1 MNDERDRT
9 TADQLVSDTYREVAD
24 ERAPQSLNDKVLRM
38 AAGAKP
44 PRSLIPGPWMKP
56 VAWAATIG
64 LSLAIVLELTQVAQT
79 PPGIDGISPSVST
92 DEPGTLVPA
101 SNETLS
107 ETELDDHRDR
117 QDQPEKSAIAEPLD
131 VTESQDRPRERRDVK
146 PEVHRAEMPVTEEAA
161 AQAITHAPELR
172 EATVTADGQTVTD
185 ADDGTAS
192 RANNAAAVPS
202 MALRTEKMLVAEPL
216 LCPTSVR
223 ESADEWYRCIET
235 IRASSSAEAIDREIG
250 ALRKQFP
257 DYPIPDTDK

>member
-38 AAGAKP
+38 AASAKP
-44 PRSLIPGPWMKP
+44 LRSLIPGPWMKP

-79 PPGIDGISPSVST
+79 PPGVDAISPSVST
-92 DEPGTLVPA
+92 DEPGMLVPA

-107 ETELDDHRDR
+107 ETELDDRRDR
-117 QDQPEKSAIAEPLD
+117 QVQAEKSAVAEPLD
-131 VTESQDRPRERRDVK
+131 VTEPQVRPRERRDVK

-161 AQAITHAPELR
+161 AQAISHAPELR
-172 EATVTADGQTVTD
+172 EAAATADGQAATD

-192 RANNAAAVPS
+192 RVSNTAAVSS
-202 MALRTEKMLVAEPL
+202 MTVQAEKMLMAGPL
-216 LCPTSVR
+216 LCPASAR

-235 IRASSSAEAIDREIG
+235 IRASNPAEAIDREIG
-250 ALRKQFP
+250 ALREQFP